1 MFFRKYGDFVVGIF
15 YAVLGAALIIGSRA
29 LPKSKVM
36 EIGPDFMPTLIG
48 AIILILAGILLVET
62 ATRFRSQSAELDA
75 SGFKDTSDYK
85 RVLGSLVAA
94 TVYVNILKPVGF
106 IISTLIYL
114 LVQIY
119 ILAPDQSRTK
129 KDIVTYVIIDVVFTV
144 VVYMLFRYGFK
155 IVLPAGIFAIQ

>member
-15 YAVLGAALIIGSRA
+15 YAVLGTALIIGSKT

-48 AIILILAGILLVET
+48 SIILILAGILLVET
-62 ATRFRSQSAELDA
+62 AARFKSQAAELES

-85 RVLGSLVAA
+85 RVLGSLLAA

-106 IISTLIYL
+106 IISTLVYL
-114 LVQIY
+114 IIQIY
-119 ILAPDQSRTK
+119 ILAPDKNRTK
-129 KDIVTYVIIDVVFTV
+129 KDIITYLIIDVVFTI
-144 VVYMLFRYGFK
+144 VVYLLFRYGFK
-155 IVLPAGIFAIQ
+155 IVLPAGIFALQ

>member
-62 ATRFRSQSAELDA
+62 VTRFRSQSAELDA

-106 IISTLIYL
+106 IISTLVYL

>member
-1 MFFRKYGDFVVGIF
+1 MFFRKYGDFVVSIF

-106 IISTLIYL
+106 IISTLVYL

>member
-15 YAVLGAALIIGSRA
+15 YAVLGVALIIGAKA

-48 AIILILAGILLVET
+48 VIILILAGILLVET
-62 ATRFRSQSAELDA
+62 ASRFKAQKTELET
-75 SGFKDTSDYK
+75 SGYKDTSDYK
-85 RVLGSLVAA
+85 RVLGSLAAA

-106 IISTLIYL
+106 IISTLVYL
-114 LVQIY
+114 LIQIY

-129 KDIVTYVIIDVVFTV
+129 KDIITYVIIDVVFTV
-144 VVYMLFRYGFK
+144 VVYLLFRYGFK